1 MEQQENK
8 PNSNDWIKKLEKELT
23 ELGVKQGNFLHKGS
37 TYLYIPKSK
46 KQQSLDSQY
55 SSDESKD

>member
-1 MEQQENK
+1 MEQQDNK
-8 PNSNDWIKKLEKELT
+8 TNSNDWIKKLDKELT

-46 KQQSLDSQY
+46 KT
-55 SSDESKD
+55 K